1 MRHFGQRIHD
11 CRRNSKTFE
20 QIAQKRTKKFG
31 NSNFDGSR
39 KRSFARQLKKFAER
53 TLKIFA
59 TIPKLNE
66 AIYFL
71 IWEPYQ
77 KNINTLMKKVLT

>member
-31 NSNFDGSR
+31 NGNFDGSR
-39 KRSFARQLKKFAER
+39 KRFFARKLRKFAEDA
-53 TLKIFA
+53 LKNLCCYSSEESAYILFDMG
-59 TIPKLNE
+59 TIPEK
-66 AIYFL
+66 Y
-71 IWEPYQ
+71 
-77 KNINTLMKKVLT
+77 